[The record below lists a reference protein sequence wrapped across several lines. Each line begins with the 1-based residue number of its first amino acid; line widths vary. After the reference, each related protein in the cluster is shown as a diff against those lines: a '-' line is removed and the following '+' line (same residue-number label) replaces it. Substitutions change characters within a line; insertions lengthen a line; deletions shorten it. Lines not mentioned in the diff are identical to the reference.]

1 MRSVIEI
8 PGIALKN
15 VDVRELDGN
24 FNKKLDQ
31 KLRNKILIRVLILSS
46 FIFCIV
52 IILRF
57 GGFLKLDVSLPT
69 LENTLYNHGNDCQY
83 FHRQIYSTA
92 TTKVGAKFA
101 PSKICPRNK

>member
-15 VDVRELDGN
+15 FHVRELDGN

-69 LENTLYNHGNDCQY
+69 LENMLYNHGNDCY

-92 TTKVGAKFA
+92 TEKLGAKFA